1 MFSIYPNKIG
11 SYAQW
16 FSSRVFKKSRFQI
29 DLVLKKHNIRGKRAR
44 VMKKMMA
51 RIKNCSVRI
60 LTARD

>member
-11 SYAQW
+11 SYAKW

-44 VMKKMMA
+44 VVKMMA